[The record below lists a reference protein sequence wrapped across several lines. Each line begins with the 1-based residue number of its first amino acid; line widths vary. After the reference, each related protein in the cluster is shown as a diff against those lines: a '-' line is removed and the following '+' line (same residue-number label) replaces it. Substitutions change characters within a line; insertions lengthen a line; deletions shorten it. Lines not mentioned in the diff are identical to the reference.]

1 MGKISLIIIS
11 LIGFNESLSI
21 KQEGD
26 VPDNLTEITIQPM
39 SEKVEIHIDDSVDIK
54 KQKVKIETESEKN
67 VSVSIVTTKV
77 IENEALINNFI
88 RADSEKVKVIIE
100 NEVKSPSIKPI
111 INTPTNIFIN
121 QNPTSEKSK
130 GLSTG
135 IIIGI
140 VVGVVVIVVVI
151 LVAIVLKK
159 KKPINLSKLMR
170 SNKNNE
176 SSDSIG
182 I

>member
-1 MGKISLIIIS
+1 MKL
-11 LIGFNESLSI
+11 N
-21 KQEGD
+21 
-26 VPDNLTEITIQPM
+26 
-39 SEKVEIHIDDSVDIK
+39 
-54 KQKVKIETESEKN
+54 QKKN
-67 VSVSIVTTKV
+67 VSVSMVTTKV

-88 RADSEKVKVIIE
+88 KADSEKVILILE
-100 NEVKSPSIKPI
+100 NEVKSPAIKPI
-111 INTPTNIFIN
+111 INTPTNNCIN

-130 GLSTG
+130 GFSTG

-140 VVGVVVIVVVI
+140 VVGIVLIVVVI
-151 LVAIVLKK
+151 LVVAIILKK
-159 KKPINLSKLMR
+159 KKPNNLTMLVS